1 MKKGFSATLCA
12 AILAMGSFTAF
23 GYNDTL
29 TVIVNG
35 VQARPHELQQL
46 KQRYGTAVRSGR
58 YWYDRA
64 SGLWGHAGGPA
75 VGQIVPGLSIGGRL
89 RANAS
94 GGASSVFVNGRAL
107 HSQEI
112 VGLQQC
118 FGSVVPGRYWMN
130 AQGIGGFEG
139 QAPSF
144 NVAAACSRAGG
155 RASSYRSNVT
165 DTGVMSDGN
174 GFVGIIG
181 KGWSVTVD

>member
-1 MKKGFSATLCA
+1 MKKGLTATLCA
-12 AILAMGSFTAF
+12 AILTMGSFTAF
-23 GYNDTL
+23 GYHDTL

-35 VQARPHELQQL
+35 VRVRPKVLHQL
-46 KQRYGTAVRSGR
+46 EQRYGTAVRSGR

-64 SGLWGHAGGPA
+64 SGLWGHEGGPA
-75 VGQIVPGLSIGGRL
+75 VGQIAPRLPLGGRL

-94 GGASSVFVNGRAL
+94 GGATPVFVNGRAL
-107 HSQEI
+107 HPREI
-112 VGLQQC
+112 VGLRQC

-139 QAPSF
+139 RPPSF

-155 RASSYRSNVT
+155 GPSSSRSDVT